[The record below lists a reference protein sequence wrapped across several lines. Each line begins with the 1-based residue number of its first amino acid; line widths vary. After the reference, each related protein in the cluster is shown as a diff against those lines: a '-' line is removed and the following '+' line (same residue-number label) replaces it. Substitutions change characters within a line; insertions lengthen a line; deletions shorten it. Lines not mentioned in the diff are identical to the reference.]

1 MTTARHTSLTT
12 MHPKTIIRGHRVIK
26 VWEYDLEKDQIIP
39 GTDKVVVN
47 GGVDLSK
54 KPIWIEAPHL
64 YKKRWKILP
73 DVCRREVPEAGTVK

>member
-1 MTTARHTSLTT
+1 MKRLHTLKHCFTQVKNFNQFFN
-12 MHPKTIIRGHRVIK
+12 H
-26 VWEYDLEKDQIIP
+26 EKDQIIP

-64 YKKRWKILP
+64 YKKDGKYYLICAEG
-73 DVCRREVPEAGTVK
+73 DTGG